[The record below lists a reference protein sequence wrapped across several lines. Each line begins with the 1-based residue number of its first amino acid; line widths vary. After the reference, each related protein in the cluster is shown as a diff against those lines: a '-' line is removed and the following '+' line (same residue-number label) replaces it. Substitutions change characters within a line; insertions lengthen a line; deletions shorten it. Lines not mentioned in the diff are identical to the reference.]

1 MENGSFIA
9 VEGGLYRSA
18 DGGDTW
24 AKLTGG
30 GLPDDILQVQLT
42 ISPTDSRRIYAA
54 VATTHATVG
63 LYRSDDGG
71 VKWIHAPVNDPR
83 PEARIGGGDVPV
95 PKVDPKIQT

>member
-1 MENGSFIA
+1 MENGSFIGA
-9 VEGGLYRSA
+9 EGGLYRSA